1 MWFCGM
7 DIVITFYTIL
17 ATLVFSVYIIAHT
30 MMIIG
35 KGDCISLS
43 LDDYILGAL
52 GLYFS
57 IMVLF
62 LLILVLVARG
72 QSD

>member
-1 MWFCGM
+1 
-7 DIVITFYTIL
+7 
-17 ATLVFSVYIIAHT
+17 

-35 KGDCISLS
+35 KGDFISLS

-57 IMVLF
+57 IILLF
-62 LLILVLVARG
+62 LLILVLVANGVR
-72 QSD
+72 D

>member
-1 MWFCGM
+1 MWWFGM

-17 ATLVFSVYIIAHT
+17 AILVFSVYIIAHT

-35 KGDCISLS
+35 KGDFISLS

-57 IMVLF
+57 IILLF
-62 LLILVLVARG
+62 LLILVLVANGVR
-72 QSD
+72 D